1 VELKLLDPPVIE
13 SWPIGLKVFIENLEA
28 GNHLEDMEI
37 TEPDRYEF
45 RAITSY
51 IQIVG
56 RHATKLLEAEIES
69 IERKGLR
76 FLSLKLITEK
86 LQIAVECGALDKE
99 TAWDLLCG
107 SKPIVEPNER
117 REGLLFFATDDEY
130 LTSAKSGLNN
140 QLKIWGGEAISFT
153 QAGIRHEEK
162 LRSIGVSCVVEVSVD
177 ISLIEHDYELDWII
191 KQLKGELEGSP
202 HKGGFSLAISENEC
216 VPVRRVYKY

>member
-1 VELKLLDPPVIE
+1 MELKLLDPLAIE

-28 GNHLEDMEI
+28 DNHLEDMEI
-37 TEPDRYEF
+37 TDSDRYEF
-45 RAITSY
+45 RAITSN

-56 RHATKLLEAEIES
+56 RHATKLLEPEIES

-130 LTSAKSGLNN
+130 LLVLNP
-140 QLKIWGGEAISFT
+140 
-153 QAGIRHEEK
+153 
-162 LRSIGVSCVVEVSVD
+162 D
-177 ISLIEHDYELDWII
+177 
-191 KQLKGELEGSP
+191 
-202 HKGGFSLAISENEC
+202 
-216 VPVRRVYKY
+216 